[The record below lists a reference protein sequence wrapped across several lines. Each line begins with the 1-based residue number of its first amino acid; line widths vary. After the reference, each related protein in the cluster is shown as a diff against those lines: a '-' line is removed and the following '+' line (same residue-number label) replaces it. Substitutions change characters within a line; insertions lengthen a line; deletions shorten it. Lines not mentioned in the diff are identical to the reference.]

1 MSNLYP
7 KTFNN
12 LIECYKKLPGIGE
25 KNAERLAFATL
36 ELDDEIIDVF
46 SESVKDIKEK
56 TRHCKICDNLSEEE
70 LCGICLDQTR
80 NHKVICVVENT
91 KNLVLFEKTGAYSGV
106 YHVLGGLISPLDG
119 INPEDINLDSLFNRI
134 EKEDIEE
141 VILALKPSV
150 EGETTALY
158 IQKKLAKKNIKIT
171 KIAYGVPMGTD
182 MEYIDAM
189 TLEIALSNRSVL
201 ENE

>member
-1 MSNLYP
+1 MSSLYP
-7 KTFNN
+7 QTFNN

-46 SESVKDIKEK
+46 SDSLK
-56 TRHCKICDNLSEEE
+56 TLKMKTKNCEICGNLSEEDK
-70 LCGICLDQTR
+70 CSICSDQTR

-91 KNLVLFEKTGAYSGV
+91 KNLVLFEKTGAFSGV
-106 YHVLGGLISPLDG
+106 YHILGGLISPLDG
-119 INPEDINLDSLFNRI
+119 INPEDINLDSLFKRI
-134 EKEDIEE
+134 SKEEVEE

-150 EGETTALY
+150 EGETTSLY
-158 IQKKLAKKNIKIT
+158 IQKKLEKSNIKVT

-189 TLEIALSNRSVL
+189 TLEIALSNRSVI
-201 ENE
+201 EKE

>member
-1 MSNLYP
+1 MATLYP
-7 KTFNN
+7 KTFND

-36 ELDDEIIDVF
+36 ELDDEIVDIF
-46 SESVKDIKEK
+46 SSAVKTVKEK
-56 TRHCKICDNLSEEE
+56 TKNCKKCNNISEED
-70 LCGICLDQTR
+70 LCGICADKTR
-80 NHKVICVVENT
+80 NHGVICVVENT
-91 KNLVLFEKTGAYSGV
+91 KNLVLFEKTGAFNGV

-119 INPEDINLDSLFNRI
+119 INPDDINIDSLFKRI
-134 EKEDIEE
+134 ESEEIEE
-141 VILALKPSV
+141 LILALRPSV

-158 IQKKLAKKNIKIT
+158 IQKKLSDKNLKIT

-182 MEYIDAM
+182 MEYIDPM

>member
-1 MSNLYP
+1 MATLYP
-7 KTFNN
+7 KTFND

-36 ELDDEIIDVF
+36 ELDDEIVDIF
-46 SESVKDIKEK
+46 SSAVKMVKEK
-56 TRHCKICDNLSEEE
+56 TKNCKKCNNISEED
-70 LCGICLDQTR
+70 LCGICADKTR
-80 NHKVICVVENT
+80 NHGVICVVENT
-91 KNLVLFEKTGAYSGV
+91 KNLVLFEKTGAFNGV

-119 INPEDINLDSLFNRI
+119 INPDDINIDSLFKRI
-134 EKEDIEE
+134 ESEEIEE
-141 VILALKPSV
+141 LILALRPSV

-158 IQKKLAKKNIKIT
+158 IQKKLSNKNLKIT

-182 MEYIDAM
+182 MEYIDPM

>member
-1 MSNLYP
+1 MATLYP
-7 KTFNN
+7 QTFSN

-25 KNAERLAFATL
+25 KNAERLAFASL
-36 ELDDEIIDVF
+36 ELDDEILEAF
-46 SESVKDIKEK
+46 SSSIKNVKERTK
-56 TRHCKICDNLSEEE
+56 HCEICDNLSEERI
-70 LCGICLDQTR
+70 CGICDDKLR
-80 NHKVICVVENT
+80 NHKIICVVENT
-91 KNLVLFEKTGAYSGV
+91 KNLVLFEKTGAFNGV

-119 INPEDINLDSLFNRI
+119 INPEDINLEKLFNRI
-134 EKEDIEE
+134 AKEE
-141 VILALKPSV
+141 VEEIILALKPSV

-158 IQKKLAKKNIKIT
+158 IQKKLAKNNVKIT

-201 ENE
+201 END

>member
-1 MSNLYP
+1 MELYP
-7 KTFNN
+7 KTFND

-36 ELDDEIIDVF
+36 ELDDEIIEVF
-46 SESVKDIKEK
+46 SNSIKNIKSK
-56 TRHCKICDNLSEEE
+56 TKNCLICNNLSEEDQ
-70 LCGICLDQTR
+70 CTICSDESR
-80 NHKVICVVENT
+80 NKKIICVVENT
-91 KNLVLFEKTGAYSGV
+91 KNLVIFEKTGAFNGV

-119 INPEDINLDSLFNRI
+119 INPEDINLEKLFKRV
-134 EKEDIEE
+134 EEEPIEE
-141 VILALKPSV
+141 IILALKPSV

-158 IQKKLAKKNIKIT
+158 IQKKLQNKKVKVT

-189 TLEIALSNRSVL
+189 TLEIALSNRS
-201 ENE
+201 

>member
-1 MSNLYP
+1 MTTLYP

-46 SESVKDIKEK
+46 SDSIKEIK
-56 TRHCKICDNLSEEE
+56 LRTKHCKICDNLSEDE
-70 LCGICLDQTR
+70 LCNICLDQTR
-80 NHKVICVVENT
+80 NHKIICVVENT

-119 INPEDINLDSLFNRI
+119 INPEDINLDCLFNRI
-134 EKEDIEE
+134 NKEKIEE

-158 IQKKLAKKNIKIT
+158 IQKKLAKKDIKIT

-189 TLEIALSNRSVL
+189 TLEIALSNRSVM
-201 ENE
+201 ENN

>member
-1 MSNLYP
+1 MALYP
-7 KTFNN
+7 KTFND

-36 ELDDEIIDVF
+36 ELDDEIIEVF
-46 SESVKDIKEK
+46 SNSIKNIKSK
-56 TRHCKICDNLSEEE
+56 TKNCLICNNLSEEDQ
-70 LCGICLDQTR
+70 CTICSDESR
-80 NHKVICVVENT
+80 NKKIICVVENT
-91 KNLVLFEKTGAYSGV
+91 KNLVIFEKTGAFNGV

-119 INPEDINLDSLFNRI
+119 INPEDINLEKLFKRV
-134 EKEDIEE
+134 EEEPIEE
-141 VILALKPSV
+141 IILALKPSV

-158 IQKKLAKKNIKIT
+158 IQKKLQNKKVKVT

-189 TLEIALSNRSVL
+189 TLEIALSNRS
-201 ENE
+201 